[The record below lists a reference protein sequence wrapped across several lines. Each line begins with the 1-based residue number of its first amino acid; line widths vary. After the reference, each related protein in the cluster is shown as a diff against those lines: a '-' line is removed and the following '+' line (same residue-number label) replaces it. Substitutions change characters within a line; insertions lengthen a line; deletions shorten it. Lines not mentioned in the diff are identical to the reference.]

1 VASQTLPN
9 LAAGDDGIAATV
21 LRPLVGFDKVE
32 IVAAARRIGTYEVSI
47 KPYKDCC
54 SIISRKP
61 ATAVKPAELRDVFDE
76 AARKELLAKCLAEME
91 VFKFGRAVAEG
102 SPEPMPASD
111 FSAT

>member
-1 VASQTLPN
+1 
-9 LAAGDDGIAATV
+9 
-21 LRPLVGFDKVE
+21 
-32 IVAAARRIGTYEVSI
+32 
-47 KPYKDCC
+47 
-54 SIISRKP
+54 
-61 ATAVKPAELRDVFDE
+61 VKPAELRDVFDE